1 MISYTITCI
10 SFHSVIDGNS
20 LISIYK
26 FGFMKEGNMTQFLR
40 KTLIFYEL

>member
-10 SFHSVIDGNS
+10 SFHSVIDENS

-26 FGFMKEGNMTQFLR
+26 FGFMKEGNTTRFLR
-40 KTLIFYEL
+40 NTLIFYEL